1 MRQIDLRFLG
11 LCAIGALFSGLLGFM
26 IAAGNNV
33 TFDGHEHLAGPLASH
48 SELSN
53 LRTHSSNHEKMH
65 DTPLHI
71 AKNIPLPTIT
81 AKLEKDPVSG
91 FNLNLETGNFTFAP
105 ALSGR
110 EHKDGMGHAHLYVDG
125 QKIARLYGNWFHIS
139 EFPKDA
145 KSLEITLNSNNHRP
159 FFVNNSIISSI
170 ISLENGR

>member
-91 FNLNLETGNFTFAP
+91 FNLNLETRNFTFAP

-110 EHKDGMGHAHLYVDG
+110 EHKNGMGHAHLYIDG

-139 EFPKDA
+139 EIPKGA
-145 KSLEITLNSNNHRP
+145 KSLKITLNSNGHRP
-159 FFVNNSIISSI
+159 FFANNVVISSI
-170 ISLENGR
+170 IALENES

>member
-1 MRQIDLRFLG
+1 
-11 LCAIGALFSGLLGFM
+11 M

-48 SELSN
+48 PELSN

-71 AKNIPLPTIT
+71 AKNIALPTIT

-110 EHKDGMGHAHLYVDG
+110 EHKDGMGHAHLYIDG

-139 EFPKDA
+139 EIPKDA
-145 KSLEITLNSNNHRP
+145 KSLEITLNSNDHRP
-159 FFVNNSIISSI
+159 FFVNNALISSI
-170 ISLENGR
+170 IALENEH

>member
-48 SELSN
+48 SELTN

-91 FNLNLETGNFTFAP
+91 FNLNLETRNFTFAP

-110 EHKDGMGHAHLYVDG
+110 EHKNGMGHAHLYIDG

-145 KSLEITLNSNNHRP
+145 NSLEITLNSNNHRP

>member
-1 MRQIDLRFLG
+1 MRQIDFRFLG

-48 SELSN
+48 SELTN

-110 EHKDGMGHAHLYVDG
+110 EHKDGMGHAHLYIDG

-145 KSLEITLNSNNHRP
+145 NSLEITLNSNNHRP
-159 FFVNNSIISSI
+159 FFVNNSIVSSI